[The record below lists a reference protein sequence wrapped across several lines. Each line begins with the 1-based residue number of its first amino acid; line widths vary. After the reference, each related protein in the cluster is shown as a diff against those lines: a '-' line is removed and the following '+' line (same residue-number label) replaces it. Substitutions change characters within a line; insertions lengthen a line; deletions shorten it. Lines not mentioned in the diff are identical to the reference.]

1 MSVVAGEVVTEEE
14 VEDLAEDSL
23 CSSYVS
29 DTEKKLRKKKVS
41 GRPPPSPRSPYL
53 NSASL
58 HLKRT
63 PVASWRTVKG
73 TQLQNCKTPPAGTP
87 KDVWLHLQNDGHGT
101 LSKSLKRAD
110 YSVTQ
115 TSISMTS
122 TPEYL
127 KEALGMKKPK
137 YSLSSSNGYVPGTP
151 DYKEKEEMYDEI
163 IDLKKTIRSQ
173 KTESD
178 KMKAKL
184 RRLEEEN
191 AKKDRQIEQLLDPT
205 KDPEYARGLVDR
217 KTDPRSIINGLK
229 QRIVRLE
236 QQYKEKENALS
247 QLQSDLKTTNMQE
260 MKITV
265 ETYFEEVQRLR
276 ALLESTERSNKAESK
291 NIRGQNK
298 TLSATVLKLTNTV
311 QHLENENQE
320 LKKELTQEEMNMME
334 SPACRA
340 KGYMDWSKQ
349 RLVRRILELE
359 KRVEQMKNLQI
370 TKASDS
376 LKSPDNKGT
385 QSESANQSD
394 SVNTEMEPSVITE
407 NDAHLRETVKKLEEE
422 KKELEGKLTQ
432 KDEEIKQLSAEK
444 DKSLKEVENMLKEQ
458 IREHERL
465 MQTHRQE
472 MGALTIEISCL
483 KEKLEEERK
492 LRLVQDPSQVR
503 DGSLSLTLTEPL
515 SSSEVV
521 PIEKNRAAKIIQ
533 THWRSHRTRDLVL
546 LQSCLRGHLIRQR
559 QLDGQRQADP
569 RTVPVAM
576 SQSGMNTQAVQEE
589 EVTLL
594 QSVFRAHLKRST
606 LTMDR
611 VSAVTQS
618 VSSKHQKKLYLSTPP
633 LLPRGSS
640 QAMFTNK
647 TQTSGVTQNNSEETA
662 EELNPAYNDKLHDK
676 RSIPAIAA
684 LESKRE
690 VLLIP
695 KLLNDLKIHQHQPGN
710 QIPKTIDSDDSDDI
724 IVSPSKPLRKKKI
737 LKSVQ

>member
-1 MSVVAGEVVTEEE
+1 MSVVAGDIVTEEE

-87 KDVWLHLQNDGHGT
+87 KDVWLHLQNDGQGT
-101 LSKSLKRAD
+101 LPKSPKEAD

-115 TSISMTS
+115 TS

-137 YSLSSSNGYVPGTP
+137 YSRSASNGYVPGTP
-151 DYKEKEEMYDEI
+151 DYKEKEDMYDEI
-163 IDLKKTIRSQ
+163 IDLKKTIQSQ

-191 AKKDRQIEQLLDPT
+191 AKKDRQIEQLLDPM

-229 QRIVRLE
+229 QRILRLE
-236 QQYKEKENALS
+236 QQCKEKENALS

-276 ALLESTERSNKAESK
+276 ALLESTERSNKTESK
-291 NIRGQNK
+291 NIRRQNK

-320 LKKELTQEEMNMME
+320 LKKELTQEEMNMTE
-334 SPACRA
+334 SPVCRA

-359 KRVEQMKNLQI
+359 KRVEQI

-376 LKSPDNKGT
+376 LKSPDNKGI

-394 SVNTEMEPSVITE
+394 SVNTEMEPSAITE
-407 NDAHLRETVKKLEEE
+407 NEAHLRETVKKLEEE
-422 KKELEGKLTQ
+422 KKKLEGKLTQ

-444 DKSLKEVENMLKEQ
+444 EKSLKEVKNVLKEQ

-465 MQTHRQE
+465 MQTQRQE
-472 MGALTIEISCL
+472 MGALTIQINCL

-492 LRLVQDPSQVR
+492 LRLVQDPSQVQ
-503 DGSLSLTLTEPL
+503 DGSLSLTLTDPL
-515 SSSEVV
+515 SSSAVL
-521 PIEKNRAAKIIQ
+521 PKEKNRAAKIIQ

-546 LQSCLRGHLIRQR
+546 LQSCLRGHLIRQK
-559 QLDGQRQADP
+559 QLDGRRQADP
-569 RTVPVAM
+569 STVPVAM
-576 SQSGMNTQAVQEE
+576 SQSDMKTQAVQEE

-611 VSAVTQS
+611 VSAVT
-618 VSSKHQKKLYLSTPP
+618 SSIHQKKPYLSTPP

-647 TQTSGVTQNNSEETA
+647 TQTS
-662 EELNPAYNDKLHDK
+662 
-676 RSIPAIAA
+676 
-684 LESKRE
+684 
-690 VLLIP
+690 
-695 KLLNDLKIHQHQPGN
+695 DLKIHQHQPGKEN
-710 QIPKTIDSDDSDDI
+710 PKTIDSDDSDDI
-724 IVSPSKPLRKKKI
+724 IVSPSKPLRKKNA
-737 LKSVQ
+737 VQC

>member
-1 MSVVAGEVVTEEE
+1 MSVVAGEIVTEEE

-41 GRPPPSPRSPYL
+41 ARPPPSPRSPYL

-58 HLKRT
+58 PLKRA
-63 PVASWRTVKG
+63 PVALWRTVKG

-87 KDVWLHLQNDGHGT
+87 KDVWLHLQNDGQGT
-101 LSKSLKRAD
+101 LSKSPKGVD

-137 YSLSSSNGYVPGTP
+137 YSRSASNGYVPGTP
-151 DYKEKEEMYDEI
+151 DYKEKEDMYDEI
-163 IDLKKTIRSQ
+163 IDLKKTIQSQ
-173 KTESD
+173 KSESD

-191 AKKDRQIEQLLDPT
+191 AKKDRQIEQLLNPT
-205 KDPEYARGLVDR
+205 KDPEYARGLVDG
-217 KTDPRSIINGLK
+217 KNDPRSIINGLK
-229 QRIVRLE
+229 QRILRLE
-236 QQYKEKENALS
+236 QQCKEKENALS
-247 QLQSDLKTTNMQE
+247 RLQSDLKTTNMQE

-265 ETYFEEVQRLR
+265 KTYFEEVQRLT

-291 NIRGQNK
+291 NIRRQNK
-298 TLSATVLKLTNTV
+298 NLSATVLKLTNTV
-311 QHLENENQE
+311 QHLENENQD

-334 SPACRA
+334 SPVCRA

-359 KRVEQMKNLQI
+359 KRVGEV
-370 TKASDS
+370 TKASNS
-376 LKSPDNKGT
+376 LKSPDHKGA
-385 QSESANQSD
+385 QSESTNQSD
-394 SVNTEMEPSVITE
+394 SVNTEMEPSAITE
-407 NDAHLRETVKKLEEE
+407 NDAHLRETVKKLEED

-444 DKSLKEVENMLKEQ
+444 DKSLKEVKNMLKEQ
-458 IREHERL
+458 IRGHEKL

-472 MGALTIEISCL
+472 MGTLTIEISCL

-492 LRLVQDPSQVR
+492 LRSLQDPSQVQG
-503 DGSLSLTLTEPL
+503 GSLSLTHTEPL
-515 SSSEVV
+515 SSSAVM

-533 THWRSHRTRDLVL
+533 THWRSHRTQDLVL

-569 RTVPVAM
+569 RTVPVSM
-576 SQSGMNTQAVQEE
+576 SQSGMNSQAVQEE

-606 LTMDR
+606 LAMDR
-611 VSAVTQS
+611 KSRIS
-618 VSSKHQKKLYLSTPP
+618 PPP
-633 LLPRGSS
+633 LLCCTEAPHKPCLLTER
-640 QAMFTNK
+640 K
-647 TQTSGVTQNNSEETA
+647 PQT
-662 EELNPAYNDKLHDK
+662 
-676 RSIPAIAA
+676 
-684 LESKRE
+684 
-690 VLLIP
+690 
-695 KLLNDLKIHQHQPGN
+695 
-710 QIPKTIDSDDSDDI
+710 
-724 IVSPSKPLRKKKI
+724 
-737 LKSVQ
+737 

>member
-1 MSVVAGEVVTEEE
+1 MSIVAGELVTEEE

-23 CSSYVS
+23 CSSYAS
-29 DTEKKLRKKKVS
+29 DTEKKSRKKKVS

-53 NSASL
+53 NSANL
-58 HLKRT
+58 HLKKT

-73 TQLQNCKTPPAGTP
+73 PQVQNYKTSPAGTA

-101 LSKSLKRAD
+101 LSKSPKGAD

-115 TSISMTS
+115 TSISTTS

-137 YSLSSSNGYVPGTP
+137 YSRSASNGYVPGTP
-151 DYKEKEEMYDEI
+151 DYKDKEEMYDEI
-163 IDLKKTIRSQ
+163 IDLKKTIQSQ
-173 KTESD
+173 KAESD
-178 KMKAKL
+178 KIKAKL
-184 RRLEEEN
+184 RRLEEEST
-191 AKKDRQIEQLLDPT
+191 KKDRQIEQLLDPV

-229 QRIVRLE
+229 QRVLRLE
-236 QQYKEKENALS
+236 QQCKEKENALS

-265 ETYFEEVQRLR
+265 ETYFEEVQRLQT
-276 ALLESTERSNKAESK
+276 LLESTERSNKAESK
-291 NIRGQNK
+291 VTRRQNK

-311 QHLENENQE
+311 QHLEKENQE

-359 KRVEQMKNLQI
+359 KRVEQI
-370 TKASDS
+370 TKASQ
-376 LKSPDNKGT
+376 KSPDNKST
-385 QSESANQSD
+385 ESESANQTD
-394 SVNTEMEPSVITE
+394 SVNTEMEPSVIKE
-407 NDAHLRETVKKLEEE
+407 NDVHLREAVKKLGEE
-422 KKELEGKLTQ
+422 KKELQEKLTQ
-432 KDEEIKQLSAEK
+432 RDQEIKQLSAEK

-472 MGALTIEISCL
+472 MGALTIEINSL
-483 KEKLEEERK
+483 KEKLEEDGK
-492 LRLVQDPSQVR
+492 LRLVQDPSQVQ
-503 DGSLSLTLTEPL
+503 DGSLSLTHTEPL
-515 SSSEVV
+515 SSSVAV
-521 PIEKNRAAKIIQ
+521 PIEKNRAAKIVQ
-533 THWRSHRTRDLVL
+533 THWRSHRIRDLVL

-559 QLDGQRQADP
+559 RLGGQSQADP
-569 RTVPVAM
+569 RTFPVAM
-576 SQSGMNTQAVQEE
+576 GQSGINAQAVREE

-606 LTMDR
+606 LTTDR
-611 VSAVTQS
+611 ASAVTQS
-618 VSSKHQKKLYLSTPP
+618 VSSTHQKKLYLSTPP

-640 QAMFTNK
+640 QAVFTDK
-647 TQTSGVTQNNSEETA
+647 MLTSGVPHNNSEETA
-662 EELNPAYNDKLHDK
+662 KEPYPANNKLHDK
-676 RSIPAIAA
+676 SAVP
-684 LESKRE
+684 
-690 VLLIP
+690 
-695 KLLNDLKIHQHQPGN
+695 DLKIQQPDN
-710 QIPKTIDSDDSDDI
+710 EIPNTIDSDDSDDI
-724 IVSPSKPLRKKKI
+724 IVSPSKPMRKREK
-737 LKSVQ
+737 KSVEC

>member
-23 CSSYVS
+23 CSSYVP

-73 TQLQNCKTPPAGTP
+73 TQLQNCKSPPAGTP
-87 KDVWLHLQNDGHGT
+87 KDVWLHLQNDGH
-101 LSKSLKRAD
+101 AFD
-110 YSVTQ
+110 
-115 TSISMTS
+115 
-122 TPEYL
+122 PEYARGL
-127 KEALGMKKPK
+127 
-137 YSLSSSNGYVPGTP
+137 V
-151 DYKEKEEMYDEI
+151 DR
-163 IDLKKTIRSQ
+163 KTDPRS
-173 KTESD
+173 
-178 KMKAKL
+178 
-184 RRLEEEN
+184 
-191 AKKDRQIEQLLDPT
+191 
-205 KDPEYARGLVDR
+205 DPEYARGLVDR

-291 NIRGQNK
+291 NIRRQNK

-359 KRVEQMKNLQI
+359 KRVEQI

-407 NDAHLRETVKKLEEE
+407 NDAHLKETVKKLEEE

-444 DKSLKEVENMLKEQ
+444 DTSLKEVENMLKEQ

-492 LRLVQDPSQVR
+492 LRLVQDPSQVL

-576 SQSGMNTQAVQEE
+576 SQSGMNTRAVQEE

-594 QSVFRAHLKRST
+594 QSAFRAHLKRST

-618 VSSKHQKKLYLSTPP
+618 VSSKHQKKLCLSK
-633 LLPRGSS
+633 L
-640 QAMFTNK
+640 
-647 TQTSGVTQNNSEETA
+647 
-662 EELNPAYNDKLHDK
+662 EL
-676 RSIPAIAA
+676 S
-684 LESKRE
+684 
-690 VLLIP
+690 LLIRD
-695 KLLNDLKIHQHQPGN
+695 KYHVLSSHSKNLKIHQHQPGN
-710 QIPKTIDSDDSDDI
+710 EIPKTIDSDDSDDI

-737 LKSVQ
+737 LKPVQ

>member
-1 MSVVAGEVVTEEE
+1 MSVVAGELVTEEE

-23 CSSYVS
+23 CSSCVS
-29 DTEKKLRKKKVS
+29 DTEKKSRKKKVS
-41 GRPPPSPRSPYL
+41 GRPHPSPRSPYL
-53 NSASL
+53 NSANL

-73 TQLQNCKTPPAGTP
+73 TQLQNYKTSPAGTP
-87 KDVWLHLQNDGHGT
+87 KDVWLHLQNDGNGT
-101 LSKSLKRAD
+101 LSKSPKGAD

-115 TSISMTS
+115 TSISITS

-137 YSLSSSNGYVPGTP
+137 YSCSASNGYVPGTP
-151 DYKEKEEMYDEI
+151 DFKDKEEMYDEI
-163 IDLKKTIRSQ
+163 IDLKKTVQSQ
-173 KTESD
+173 KAESD

-184 RRLEEEN
+184 RRLEEEST
-191 AKKDRQIEQLLDPT
+191 KKDRQIEQLLDPV

-217 KTDPRSIINGLK
+217 KTDLRSIINGLK
-229 QRIVRLE
+229 QRILRLE
-236 QQYKEKENALS
+236 QQCKEKENALS

-265 ETYFEEVQRLR
+265 ETYFEEVQRLQ

-291 NIRGQNK
+291 NIRRQNK

-320 LKKELTQEEMNMME
+320 LKKELTLEEMNMMD
-334 SPACRA
+334 SLACRA

-376 LKSPDNKGT
+376 QKSPDNKST
-385 QSESANQSD
+385 ESESSNQSD
-394 SVNTEMEPSVITE
+394 SVNTEMEPSVIKE
-407 NDAHLRETVKKLEEE
+407 NDVHLREAVKKLGEE
-422 KKELEGKLTQ
+422 KKELQEKLTQ
-432 KDEEIKQLSAEK
+432 RDEEIKQLSAEK
-444 DKSLKEVENMLKEQ
+444 DKSLKEVENVLKEQ
-458 IREHERL
+458 IRKHEGL

-472 MGALTIEISCL
+472 MGALTIEINCL

-492 LRLVQDPSQVR
+492 LRLLQDSSQVR

-515 SSSEVV
+515 SSSAVI

-533 THWRSHRTRDLVL
+533 TYWRSHQIQDLVL

-559 QLDGQRQADP
+559 QVDGQSQADP
-569 RTVPVAM
+569 KTIPVAM
-576 SQSGMNTQAVQEE
+576 SQSGMNAQAVQEE

-606 LTMDR
+606 RTMDR
-611 VSAVTQS
+611 ASAVTQS
-618 VSSKHQKKLYLSTPP
+618 ASSIHQKKLYLSTPP
-633 LLPRGSS
+633 LLPRGCS
-640 QAMFTNK
+640 QAVFANK
-647 TQTSGVTQNNSEETA
+647 IQTSGVTQNNSEETA
-662 EELNPAYNDKLHDK
+662 EELHPANNDKMTRQELHDK
-676 RSIPAIAA
+676 SSIP
-684 LESKRE
+684 
-690 VLLIP
+690 V
-695 KLLNDLKIHQHQPGN
+695 LKIHQQQQAN
-710 QIPKTIDSDDSDDI
+710 EIPNTVDSDDSDDI
-724 IVSPSKPLRKKKI
+724 IVSPSKPMRKREKCLSPSSANDLI
-737 LKSVQ
+737 

>member
-1 MSVVAGEVVTEEE
+1 MSVVAGELVTEEE

-29 DTEKKLRKKKVS
+29 DTEKKSRKKKVS

-53 NSASL
+53 NSANL
-58 HLKRT
+58 HPKRP

-73 TQLQNCKTPPAGTP
+73 KQLQNYKTSPAGTP

-101 LSKSLKRAD
+101 LSKSPKEAD

-137 YSLSSSNGYVPGTP
+137 YSRSASNGYVPGTP
-151 DYKEKEEMYDEI
+151 DYKDKEEMYDEI
-163 IDLKKTIRSQ
+163 IDLKKTIQSQ
-173 KTESD
+173 KAESD

-184 RRLEEEN
+184 RRLEEES
-191 AKKDRQIEQLLDPT
+191 AKKDRQIEQLLDPV

-229 QRIVRLE
+229 QRILRLE
-236 QQYKEKENALS
+236 QQCKDKENALS
-247 QLQSDLKTTNMQE
+247 QLQSELKTTNMQE

-265 ETYFEEVQRLR
+265 ETYFEEVQRMR
-276 ALLESTERSNKAESK
+276 ALLESTERSNKTERK
-291 NIRGQNK
+291 HNRRQNK

-311 QHLENENQE
+311 QQLESENQE

-340 KGYMDWSKQ
+340 KAYMDWSKQ

-359 KRVEQMKNLQI
+359 KRVEQIKNLQI

-376 LKSPDNKGT
+376 QKSPDNKGT
-385 QSESANQSD
+385 ESKSANQSD
-394 SVNTEMEPSVITE
+394 SVNTEMEPSVIKE
-407 NDAHLRETVKKLEEE
+407 NDVHLREAIKKLGKEN
-422 KKELEGKLTQ
+422 KELQEKLTQ
-432 KDEEIKQLSAEK
+432 
-444 DKSLKEVENMLKEQ
+444 
-458 IREHERL
+458 RE
-465 MQTHRQE
+465 QE
-472 MGALTIEISCL
+472 MGALTIEINCL
-483 KEKLEEERK
+483 KEKLEEEGK
-492 LRLVQDPSQVR
+492 LRLVQGPSQVR

-515 SSSEVV
+515 SSSAVV

-533 THWRSHRTRDLVL
+533 THWRSHRIRDLVL
-546 LQSCLRGHLIRQR
+546 LQSCLRGQLIRQR
-559 QLDGQRQADP
+559 RLDGQRQADS
-569 RTVPVAM
+569 RTVPAAM
-576 SQSGMNTQAVQEE
+576 SQSGINARAVQEE

-606 LTMDR
+606 QTMDR
-611 VSAVTQS
+611 ASAVTQS
-618 VSSKHQKKLYLSTPP
+618 VSSIHQKKPYLSTP

-647 TQTSGVTQNNSEETA
+647 MQTSGVTQNNSEETA
-662 EELNPAYNDKLHDK
+662 EELHSANNDKLHDK
-676 RSIPAIAA
+676 SSMP
-684 LESKRE
+684 
-690 VLLIP
+690 
-695 KLLNDLKIHQHQPGN
+695 DLKIHQEQPATE
-710 QIPKTIDSDDSDDI
+710 IPNTIDSDDSDDI
-724 IVSPSKPLRKKKI
+724 IVSPSKPVRKREK
-737 LKSVQ
+737 VH

>member
-1 MSVVAGEVVTEEE
+1 MMSVVAGEIVTEEE

-41 GRPPPSPRSPYL
+41 ARPPPSPRSPYL

-58 HLKRT
+58 PLKRT
-63 PVASWRTVKG
+63 PVALWRTVKG

-87 KDVWLHLQNDGHGT
+87 KDVWLHLQNDGQGT
-101 LSKSLKRAD
+101 LSKSPKGVD

-137 YSLSSSNGYVPGTP
+137 YSRSAFNGYVPGTP
-151 DYKEKEEMYDEI
+151 DYKEKEDMYDEI
-163 IDLKKTIRSQ
+163 IDLKKTIQTQ

-191 AKKDRQIEQLLDPT
+191 AKKDRQIEQLLNPT
-205 KDPEYARGLVDR
+205 KDPEYARGLVDG
-217 KTDPRSIINGLK
+217 KNDPRSIINGLK
-229 QRIVRLE
+229 QRILRLE
-236 QQYKEKENALS
+236 QQCKEKENALS
-247 QLQSDLKTTNMQE
+247 RLQSDLKTTNMQE

-265 ETYFEEVQRLR
+265 ETYFEEVQRLT

-291 NIRGQNK
+291 NIRRQNK
-298 TLSATVLKLTNTV
+298 NLSATVLKLTNTV

-334 SPACRA
+334 SPVCRA

-359 KRVEQMKNLQI
+359 RRVEEI
-370 TKASDS
+370 TKTSNS
-376 LKSPDNKGT
+376 LKSPDHKGT

-394 SVNTEMEPSVITE
+394 SVNPEMEPSAITE

-444 DKSLKEVENMLKEQ
+444 DKSLKEVKNMLKEQ
-458 IREHERL
+458 IRGHEKL

-472 MGALTIEISCL
+472 MGTLTIEISCL

-492 LRLVQDPSQVR
+492 RRLLQDPSQVQ
-503 DGSLSLTLTEPL
+503 DGSLSLTHTEPL
-515 SSSEVV
+515 SSSAVV

-533 THWRSHRTRDLVL
+533 THWRSHRTQDLVL

-559 QLDGQRQADP
+559 QLDGPRQADQ

-611 VSAVTQS
+611 KSRIS
-618 VSSKHQKKLYLSTPP
+618 PP
-633 LLPRGSS
+633 LLCCTEAPHKPCLL
-640 QAMFTNK
+640 TECK
-647 TQTSGVTQNNSEETA
+647 PQT
-662 EELNPAYNDKLHDK
+662 
-676 RSIPAIAA
+676 
-684 LESKRE
+684 
-690 VLLIP
+690 
-695 KLLNDLKIHQHQPGN
+695 
-710 QIPKTIDSDDSDDI
+710 
-724 IVSPSKPLRKKKI
+724 
-737 LKSVQ
+737 

>member
-1 MSVVAGEVVTEEE
+1 MSVVAGEIVTEEE

-41 GRPPPSPRSPYL
+41 ARPPPSPRSPYL
-53 NSASL
+53 NSASFP
-58 HLKRT
+58 LKRA
-63 PVASWRTVKG
+63 PVALWRTVKG

-87 KDVWLHLQNDGHGT
+87 KDVWLHLQNDGQGT
-101 LSKSLKRAD
+101 LSKSPKGVD

-137 YSLSSSNGYVPGTP
+137 YSRSASNGYVPGTP
-151 DYKEKEEMYDEI
+151 DYKEKEDMYDEI
-163 IDLKKTIRSQ
+163 IDLKKTIQSQ
-173 KTESD
+173 KSESD

-191 AKKDRQIEQLLDPT
+191 AKKDRQIEQLLNPT
-205 KDPEYARGLVDR
+205 KDPEYARGLLDG
-217 KTDPRSIINGLK
+217 KNDPRSIINGLK
-229 QRIVRLE
+229 QRILRLE
-236 QQYKEKENALS
+236 QQCKEKENALS
-247 QLQSDLKTTNMQE
+247 RLQSDLKTTNMQE

-265 ETYFEEVQRLR
+265 ETYFEEVQRLT

-291 NIRGQNK
+291 NIRRQNK
-298 TLSATVLKLTNTV
+298 NLSAMVLKLTNTV

-334 SPACRA
+334 SPVCRA

-359 KRVEQMKNLQI
+359 KRVGEV
-370 TKASDS
+370 TKASNS
-376 LKSPDNKGT
+376 LKSPDHKGA

-394 SVNTEMEPSVITE
+394 SVNTEMEPSAITE
-407 NDAHLRETVKKLEEE
+407 NDAHLRETVKKLEED

-444 DKSLKEVENMLKEQ
+444 DKSLKEVKNMLKEQ
-458 IREHERL
+458 IRGHEKL

-472 MGALTIEISCL
+472 MGTLTIEISCL

-492 LRLVQDPSQVR
+492 LRLLQDPSQVQ
-503 DGSLSLTLTEPL
+503 DGSLSLTHTEPL
-515 SSSEVV
+515 SSSAVM

-533 THWRSHRTRDLVL
+533 THWRSHRTQDLVL

-569 RTVPVAM
+569 RTVPVSM
-576 SQSGMNTQAVQEE
+576 SQSGMNSQAVQEE

-606 LTMDR
+606 LAMDR
-611 VSAVTQS
+611 VSALTH
-618 VSSKHQKKLYLSTPP
+618 SSSSTHQKKPYLSSSPP
-633 LLPRGSS
+633 LLHRGSS
-640 QAMFTNK
+640 QAMFTNR
-647 TQTSGVTQNNSEETA
+647 TQTS
-662 EELNPAYNDKLHDK
+662 
-676 RSIPAIAA
+676 
-684 LESKRE
+684 
-690 VLLIP
+690 
-695 KLLNDLKIHQHQPGN
+695 DLKIHQHPPGN
-710 QIPKTIDSDDSDDI
+710 EIPKTIDSDDSDDI
-724 IVSPSKPLRKKKI
+724 IVSPSKPLRKEKK
-737 LKSVQ
+737 